1 VTFDLPIFA
10 ILPDTF
16 IAEGALINRD
26 AFFPQA
32 MHFLVLGIFLG
43 TL

>member
-1 VTFDLPIFA
+1 MLDFPIFA
-10 ILPDTF
+10 ALPDTL
-16 IAEGALINRD
+16 IPKGALINRD
-26 AFFPQA
+26 AFFPQD